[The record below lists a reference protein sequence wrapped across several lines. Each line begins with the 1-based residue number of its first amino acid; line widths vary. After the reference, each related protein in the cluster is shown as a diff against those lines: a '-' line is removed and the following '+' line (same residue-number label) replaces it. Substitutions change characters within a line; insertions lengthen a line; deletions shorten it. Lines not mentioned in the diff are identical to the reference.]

1 MAGCKGKLRLTF
13 CGIWGRVCIFIV
25 LVLLWFKLTYV
36 TALAP
41 TTQQIRSSPQEKLE
55 PEEEEPPKPR
65 DEIEELDNE
74 PEIERPRL
82 SLPLEDVGDEDEGS
96 PEMPPPRLSLAF
108 EEEDITVEYPR
119 KANEQD
125 RARLS
130 MMSFGGPR
138 LSENFGDST
147 RLESGSE
154 DGDDTTGLQD
164 NVGEGQDE
172 TVMSQGAFDRG

>member
-1 MAGCKGKLRLTF
+1 MF
-13 CGIWGRVCIFIV
+13 FSDYYYV
-25 LVLLWFKLTYV
+25 LP
-36 TALAP
+36 ALAP
-41 TTQQIRSSPQEKLE
+41 ASQPIRSSPQEKPE
-55 PEEEEPPKPR
+55 PEPESPM

-82 SLPLEDVGDEDEGS
+82 SLPLDEVDEEDEGS
-96 PEMPPPRLSLAF
+96 PEMPAPRLSLAF
-108 EEEDITVEYPR
+108 EDEDITVEYPR
-119 KANEQD
+119 KATNEQD

-154 DGDDTTGLQD
+154 GGDDTTGLHEG
-164 NVGEGQDE
+164 VGEGEE